1 MSTQDLINRFH
12 GHVQSGWGR
21 IFKEFSQLIGIPSVS
36 AKNQSISECA
46 DFLKNLLESYGFT
59 VSFLESPTGRP
70 AVYAEKKSG
79 PSSILL
85 YNHYDVQ
92 PPEPLEEWETDPFQL
107 VEQNGLFFGRGV
119 SDNKGE
125 IIARLAAVDCVEKVL
140 GKLPVTVKWLIEGE
154 EEVGSPGIPEIVSR
168 NKNLFRGVMGCMWEG
183 GDIDRN
189 GPNIYLGVKGMLY
202 VELAIRT
209 AKADAHSMYAPII
222 ENAAEKILKIIRMIK
237 DERGRVKVPGFYESV
252 ARPTSAEKKL
262 MKGLRK
268 SSGEYA
274 QSLGVKRLTVES
286 SQVVEKL
293 VYEPTCNIAGLYSGY
308 TGPGS
313 KTIVPSTATVK
324 IDFRLVPNQ
333 DPLKI
338 LKSLKRILPRE
349 VDVKVYTVS
358 YPARTSPDNP
368 LVKAAVEAAAQVYG
382 KRPSVLPN
390 MAGTGPLY
398 HFVKAGIPTAM
409 LSALA
414 HPGSKLHAP
423 NENIYRE
430 HFIQS
435 ILHHALI
442 FTKVGGRA

>member
-1 MSTQDLINRFH
+1 MTEQGFLNRFEEF
-12 GHVQSGWGR
+12 VESNWGR
-21 IFKEFSQLIGIPSVS
+21 IFGELSQLIGIPSVS

-46 DFLKNLLESYGFT
+46 NFLKSLLESYGFF
-59 VSFLESPTGRP
+59 VRFLESPTGRP
-70 AVYAEKKSG
+70 AVYAEKKGG
-79 PSSILL
+79 PASILL

-107 VEQNGLFFGRGV
+107 VERDGLLFGRGV

-140 GKLPVTVKWLIEGE
+140 GELPVTVKWLIEGE

-168 NKNLFRGVMGCMWEG
+168 NKKLFKGVLGCMWEG

-189 GPNIYLGVKGMLY
+189 GPNLYLGVKGMLY
-202 VELAIRT
+202 VELTLRT

-222 ENAAEKILKIIRMIK
+222 ENAAEKLLKIIRMIK

-252 ARPTSAEKKL
+252 AKPTAAEKKL
-262 MKGLRK
+262 MMGLRK
-268 SSGEYA
+268 SAREYA
-274 QSLGVKRLTVES
+274 ESLGVERLAVES
-286 SQVVEKL
+286 SKVAEKL

-333 DPLKI
+333 DPLKL
-338 LKSLKRILPRE
+338 LKNLEKILPRE

-358 YPARTSPDNP
+358 YPARTSPENP
-368 LVKAAVEAAAQVYG
+368 LVKAAVEAAAHVYR

-430 HFIQS
+430 HFIKS